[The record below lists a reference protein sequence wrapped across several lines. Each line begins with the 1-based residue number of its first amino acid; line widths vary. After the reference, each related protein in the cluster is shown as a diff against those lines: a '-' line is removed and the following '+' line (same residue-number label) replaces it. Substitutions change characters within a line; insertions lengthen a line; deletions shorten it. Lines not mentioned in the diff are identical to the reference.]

1 MADLLYGP
9 DGPSE
14 HDLKLVGD
22 VTGKRVLDLGCGDGN
37 AAVALARDGAVVIAV
52 DASPNR
58 LARARRL
65 AEDHEVRVE
74 FREADLAELAF
85 MRADSVDVV
94 FSALAVDAVD
104 DWARVFRQVQRVLK
118 PNAPFVFSYEHPMAV
133 CIDRAGMVSRSYFDP
148 GPIDVARGG
157 EPVRIHVR
165 DVGDVFT
172 ELGRAGFRVD
182 TIVEPRP
189 STPGARV
196 PETIV
201 RRARK
206 EGS

>member
-22 VTGKRVLDLGCGDGN
+22 VAGKRVLDLGCGDGN
-37 AAVALARDGAVVIAV
+37 AAVALARDGAVVIAI

-74 FREADLAELAF
+74 FREADLADLAF

-94 FSALAVDAVD
+94 FSALAVDMAE
-104 DWARVFRQVQRVLK
+104 DWARVFRQAQRVLK
-118 PNAPFVFSYEHPMAV
+118 PNAPFVFSHAHPFAACVDGDRVVRAYSDAGAV
-133 CIDRAGMVSRSYFDP
+133 TTSRWGETVTIHP
-148 GPIDVARGG
+148 RGL
-157 EPVRIHVR
+157 
-165 DVGDVFT
+165 GDIFT
-172 ELGRAGFRVD
+172 DLTRAGFRVD
-182 TIVEPRP
+182 ALHEPRTGQPRHLP
-189 STPGARV
+189 SLV
-196 PETIV
+196 V
-201 RRARK
+201 WRARK

>member
-22 VTGKRVLDLGCGDGN
+22 VAGKRVLDLGCGDGN

-94 FSALAVDAVD
+94 FSALAVDMAE
-104 DWARVFRQVQRVLK
+104 DWARVFRQAQRVLK
-118 PNAPFVFSYEHPMAV
+118 PNAPFVFSHAHPFAACV
-133 CIDRAGMVSRSYFDP
+133 DGDRVVRAYSDAGSVTTQRWGETVTIHP
-148 GPIDVARGG
+148 RGL
-157 EPVRIHVR
+157 
-165 DVGDVFT
+165 GDTFT
-172 ELGRAGFRVD
+172 DLTRAGFRVD
-182 TIVEPRP
+182 ALHEPRTASAGNLP
-189 STPGARV
+189 ALV
-196 PETIV
+196 V
-201 RRARK
+201 WRARK

>member
-22 VTGKRVLDLGCGDGN
+22 VAGKRVLDLGCGDGN
-37 AAVALARDGAVVIAV
+37 AAVALARDGAVVIAI

-65 AEDHEVRVE
+65 AEDQEVRVE
-74 FREADLAELAF
+74 FREADLADLAF

-94 FSALAVDAVD
+94 FSALAVDMAE
-104 DWARVFRQVQRVLK
+104 DWARVFRQAQRVLK
-118 PNAPFVFSYEHPMAV
+118 PNAPFVFSHAHPFAACV
-133 CIDRAGMVSRSYFDP
+133 DGDHVVRPYSDP
-148 GPIDVARGG
+148 GPVTTSRWG
-157 EPVRIHVR
+157 ETVTIHPR
-165 DVGDVFT
+165 ALADIFT
-172 ELGRAGFRVD
+172 DLTRAGFRVD
-182 TIVEPRP
+182 TLHEPRTASAGNLP
-189 STPGARV
+189 SLV
-196 PETIV
+196 V
-201 RRARK
+201 WRARK